1 LGRNPLFFGE
11 EKTYRHKS
19 VYFGSHE
26 FTPELSID
34 KTKPVKDS
42 VNRRKIDREQK
53 GFEKERNG
61 PQEGTFKK
69 S

>member
-42 VNRRKIDREQK
+42 VNRRKIDREQRK
-53 GFEKERNG
+53 VLKKKEM
-61 PQEGTFKK
+61 GT
-69 S
+69 SRR